1 MLRKFS
7 RLLAAG
13 LFACLFSF
21 TAAQAQDLP
30 GDVGDFEI
38 ETGTAPETGFD
49 WSRYIGGAVGVVAAD
64 GDTTSRQLAALQL
77 DFDLPASDRLK
88 TFISVDFADFEN
100 SYTQELRDHL
110 RRRRDRCAR
119 QFPDAQEPPEVAL
132 SGETLEAHMA
142 RTDWTNNRC
151 NEVLDEN
158 GGYLDPERETEVAD
172 SFADLR
178 EAYVQWQPTDFAT
191 LTLGRQSL
199 VWGQFSFLS
208 PVGFLLPT
216 RAINTSPR
224 PARADF
230 SYAQDAFNLAVY
242 PSQNNEIQ
250 LIHVPA
256 MRIDPSV
263 EENLKSYAQN
273 RYCTRDDQNR
283 FQCPDNYEF
292 PDAGDYDMSA
302 VRFTHYGE
310 RLTFAV
316 TALDGTQQFLFD
328 PVRDAKWV
336 STDHGYQFQNDNG
349 LMFKELE
356 TVALEFSYI
365 LNARWTLKG
374 EYTAYES
381 FDAVD
386 DDNLN
391 DERIARLVAE
401 DLRGKPYQTF
411 DETFMALGFEYEG
424 DDWFGHFQLVSL
436 DNQPSSPADQEI
448 EDIKNADRDDGD
460 DDSDVAPI
468 FFIGRRLGAEDDG
481 FAGFGATAFFNAY
494 AVGFFGGW
502 RLNEDVEIGGL
513 IGSVVDVTDSG
524 PPDDEHYDENLDDG
538 DSLVQIG
545 ISYLF

>member
-7 RLLAAG
+7 RLWAAG

-77 DFDLPASDRLK
+77 DFNLPASDRLK

-100 SYTQELRDHL
+100 SYTQELRDHVRD
-110 RRRRDRCAR
+110 RRNRCAR
-119 QFPDAQEPPEVAL
+119 RFPDADEPPEVEL

-230 SYAQDAFNLAVY
+230 SYAQDAVNLAVY
-242 PSQNNEIQ
+242 PSRNNEIQ

-273 RYCTRDDQNR
+273 RYDDNA
-283 FQCPDNYEF
+283 PVF

-328 PVRDAKWV
+328 PVRDTHLV
-336 STDHGYQFQNDNG
+336 RSESGYAYANPDSG
-349 LMFKELE
+349 LKFADLE
-356 TVALEFSYI
+356 AVALEFSYI
-365 LNARWTLKG
+365 LNSRWTLKG

-381 FDAVD
+381 FDTLD
-386 DDNLN
+386 FSDLSNLS
-391 DERIARLVAE
+391 DRDRRIADVIVRPQHEGRL
-401 DLRGKPYQTF
+401 YQTF
-411 DETFMALGFEYEG
+411 DETFMALGFEYDG

-448 EDIKNADRDDGD
+448 EDIKDENRDESD

-524 PPDDEHYDENLDDG
+524 PPDDDHYDENLDDG
-538 DSLVQIG
+538 DGLVQIG